1 MIKVEVSTVINR
13 LPGEVFAFVSYFE
26 NYRQ

>member
-13 LPGEVFAFVSYFE
+13 PPGEVFAFVNNFE
-26 NYRQ
+26 NYPQ